1 MMNTVAVP
9 IKHRFVYNAQGLP
22 VWWHWCEQTLGPP
35 NDSAYGRPVTEH
47 YWHLLP
53 GPGYKMWFAN
63 PAHATLFRL
72 RWE

>member
-1 MMNTVAVP
+1 MNTVAVP
-9 IKHRFVYNAQGLP
+9 VAYRFVYNTQGLP

-53 GPGYKMWFAN
+53 GPGYRMWFAN
-63 PAHATLFRL
+63 PEHATAFAL
-72 RWE
+72 RWS